1 MEQKEFDT
9 RLMALAYKIRKCK
22 EATGQVT
29 RPYPEH
35 IRRLAEAL
43 ETQMQGADMIV
54 GGLIGMLHE
63 SEMALCE
70 AIKAANSKEG
80 YNPAISGK

>member
-1 MEQKEFDT
+1 M
-9 RLMALAYKIRKCK
+9 
-22 EATGQVT
+22 
-29 RPYPEH
+29 H
-35 IRRLAEAL
+35 
-43 ETQMQGADMIV
+43 GADMIV

-80 YNPAISGK
+80 I

>member
-22 EATGQVT
+22 EATKQVT

-35 IRRLAEAL
+35 IRRLADAI
-43 ETQMQGADMIV
+43 ETQMHGADMIV

-80 YNPAISGK
+80 I

>member
-9 RLMALAYKIRKCK
+9 RLMALAYKIRKCR